1 MDFLIER
8 GSTWFLQ
15 QLSSSFTWSRESTIR
30 VVLKR
35 RRFEA
40 EQPNPQFPFTLL
52 AKMCWSKN
60 VLEERDAPD
69 QIVIGAMDRRYC
81 ILLALGIYL
90 EAWMESKSEPQT
102 GIYLA
107 TLTNSRSVT
116 QIINQM
122 SSDVPV

>member
-1 MDFLIER
+1 MRDKEEDHLIHV
-8 GSTWFLQ
+8 
-15 QLSSSFTWSRESTIR
+15 LSRAIAGWW
-30 VVLKR
+30 
-35 RRFEA
+35 
-40 EQPNPQFPFTLL
+40 TLT
-52 AKMCWSKN
+52 N
-60 VLEERDAPD
+60 VLEERDAPG